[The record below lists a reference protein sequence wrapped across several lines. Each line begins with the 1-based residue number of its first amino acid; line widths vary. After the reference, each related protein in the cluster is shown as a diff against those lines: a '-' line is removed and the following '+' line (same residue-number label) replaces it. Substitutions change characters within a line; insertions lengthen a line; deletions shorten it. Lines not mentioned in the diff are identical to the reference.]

1 MTNAVKN
8 LPTIPHAA
16 SLRVLVVRHF
26 EPSRDAPSEQ
36 EMATQAIQRSENLTV
51 IEPTIHGEG
60 GGPGSGG
67 WQ

>member
-1 MTNAVKN
+1 LEAESCG
-8 LPTIPHAA
+8 A
-16 SLRVLVVRHF
+16 RHG
-26 EPSRDAPSEQ
+26 PARKGRS